1 MKTST
6 ARSLG
11 PVLFALLMMMG
22 ACQERVDDVLLTAR
36 VKTEMTAEGQ
46 VSPTR
51 VNVDTLD
58 GVVTLKGEVPT
69 QQEKD
74 AAERAARKVE
84 GVRSVENKLVVNPA
98 TAGTGVPSG
107 TEVKE
112 KVKESAGNVAQEVA
126 KETTEAVIVSKIKTR
141 LLAAGYG
148 TVAVE
153 ANQRDVTLKGEVP
166 AEKDRIAVEAI
177 VEKVGGVDRINNQLV
192 VRAK

>member
-51 VNVDTLD
+51 VNVDTLN

-166 AEKDRIAVEAI
+166 AEKDRTAVEAI